1 MKTVK
6 KAKEKKVIETTK
18 YKALK
23 AAYTNQIFNTLASNS
38 PRPILSS
45 IRLDARL
52 LETDNDATK
61 QSINNLYQNIIS
73 KSHYR
78 PFLTTTTFKYIPL
91 TTSSMK
97 QQYRF
102 FTDAT
107 WTQYSKTYRFIISN
121 LTNNFTKK
129 SYLYPITYDFF
140 DVHKTRETPKAAF
153 TENTIPHIHSIYLVH
168 EHTLEKFQRFVDEEF
183 QSVVNHKSLCDFVQT
198 IHAEPIDKDLPR
210 AVSYCSKFYDNH
222 YARSIRDEYNL
233 FHQFPITDAEKELLA
248 KEREDAPFMII
259 KRLMTDTTTLMKQRF
274 NHSK

>member
-6 KAKEKKVIETTK
+6 KAKEKKVIETSK

-38 PRPILSS
+38 PRPVVSS
-45 IRLDARL
+45 IRLDARV

-73 KSHYR
+73 KSHYH

-107 WTQYSKTYRFIISN
+107 WHQYSKTYRFIISN

-168 EHTLEKFQRFVDEEF
+168 EHTLEKFQTLRKDKFAT
-183 QSVVNHKSLCDFVQT
+183 VVNHPSLCDFVQT
-198 IHAEPIDKDLPR
+198 IHAEPIKENLPR

-259 KRLMTDTTTLMKQRF
+259 KRMMTDTNALMKQRF

>member
-1 MKTVK
+1 MVLFS
-6 KAKEKKVIETTK
+6 
-18 YKALK
+18 Y
-23 AAYTNQIFNTLASNS
+23 
-38 PRPILSS
+38 
-45 IRLDARL
+45 
-52 LETDNDATK
+52 
-61 QSINNLYQNIIS
+61 INNLYQNLVS

-107 WTQYSKTYRFIISN
+107 WTQYSKTYRFILSN

-168 EHTLEKFQRFVDEEF
+168 EQTLTKFQRFVDEDF
-183 QSVVNHKSLCDFVQT
+183 QSVVNHHSLCDFVQT

-210 AVSYCSKFYDNH
+210 AVSYCSKFYDNR

-233 FHQFPITDAEKELLA
+233 FYQFPITNAEKEQLA

-259 KRLMTDTTTLMKQRF
+259 KRLMTDTNALMKQRF

>member
-6 KAKEKKVIETTK
+6 KMKVIETTK

-38 PRPILSS
+38 SRPILSS

-61 QSINNLYQNIIS
+61 QSINNLYQNLII

-102 FTDAT
+102 LTDAT
-107 WTQYSKTYRFIISN
+107 WHQYSKTYRFIISN

-140 DVHKTRETPKAAF
+140 DVPNTRHSPKAAF
-153 TENTIPHIHSIYLVH
+153 SENTIPHIHSIYLVH
-168 EHTLEKFQRFVDEEF
+168 EHTLEKFQRFVDEDF

-259 KRLMTDTTTLMKQRF
+259 KRLMTDTNALMKQRF

>member
-6 KAKEKKVIETTK
+6 KMKVIETSK

-23 AAYTNQIFNTLASNS
+23 AAYTNQIFNTLVSNS
-38 PRPILSS
+38 PRPVVSS

-78 PFLTTTTFKYIPL
+78 PFLTTTTFKYMPL

-102 FTDAT
+102 LTDAT
-107 WTQYSKTYRFIISN
+107 WHQYSKTYRFIISN

-129 SYLYPITYDFF
+129 SYLYPKTYDFF
-140 DVHKTRETPKAAF
+140 DVPNTRKGPKAVF
-153 TENTIPHIHSIYLVH
+153 TENTLPHIHSIYLVH

-183 QSVVNHKSLCDFVQT
+183 QSVVNHPSICDFVRT

-233 FHQFPITDAEKELLA
+233 FHQFPITNAEKELLA

-259 KRLMTDTTTLMKQRF
+259 KRLMTDTNTLMKQRF
-274 NHSK
+274 NRSK